1 MATLDPLAE
10 FQRLYARVSDRA
22 PFDPTAVTLATADAS
37 GAPSARVVLL
47 KNVDDRG
54 FSFYTNYT
62 SRKGNELAA
71 NPRAA
76 LCCYWPWVELQVRA
90 EGTVEKLPP
99 EESDAYFAS
108 RPRGSQLGAWA
119 SDQSA
124 TIRSRFSLLRK
135 VAAIEARHFG
145 RAIPRPPF
153 WGGYLLRP
161 SRIEFWRSKPSRLH
175 ERRLFRREADG
186 WRLEILSP

>member
-10 FQRLYARVSDRA
+10 FQRLYARVSERA
-22 PFDPTAVTLATADAS
+22 PFDPTAMTLATADAS

-47 KNVDDRG
+47 KKVDERG
-54 FSFYTNYT
+54 FSFYTNYR
-62 SRKGNELAA
+62 SRKGEEIEA

-76 LCCYWPWVELQVRA
+76 LCWHWPWAELQVRA
-90 EGTVEKLPP
+90 EGGIERLSA

-119 SDQSA
+119 SDQS
-124 TIRSRFSLLRK
+124 TPIRSRFSLLRK

-161 SRIEFWRSKPSRLH
+161 ARIEFWRGKPSRLH
-175 ERRLFRREADG
+175 ERRLFHREGDG